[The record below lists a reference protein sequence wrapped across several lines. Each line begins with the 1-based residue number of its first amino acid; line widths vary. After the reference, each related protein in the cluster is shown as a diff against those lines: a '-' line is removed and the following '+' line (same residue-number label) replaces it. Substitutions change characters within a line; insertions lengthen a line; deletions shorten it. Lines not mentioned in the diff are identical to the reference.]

1 MKIMTKLYRNIVF
14 SAFAL
19 TASIASAAEP
29 AFINAY
35 DPWLYE
41 TAPVA
46 AEVDEANVQADPAPS
61 ALAEEVTIKAEGR
74 RITISGA
81 EDQTLEVFNIAGVKV
96 ATYSIDAPNKTI
108 NLTVSRG
115 VYILRVGKVA
125 RKVNI
130 L

>member
-1 MKIMTKLYRNIVF
+1 MTNLYRNIALA
-14 SAFAL
+14 AFVL
-19 TASIASAAEP
+19 TASVASAAEP

-35 DPWLYE
+35 DPWQYE
-41 TAPVA
+41 NAPA
-46 AEVDEANVQADPAPS
+46 PAEVDEANVQAEPNTAS

-74 RITISGA
+74 RVTISGA
-81 EDQTLEVFNIAGVKV
+81 EDENLEVFNIAGVKV

-108 NLTVSRG
+108 NLTVPRG

>member
-1 MKIMTKLYRNIVF
+1 MKNMTNLYRNIALA
-14 SAFAL
+14 AFVL
-19 TASIASAAEP
+19 TASVASAAEP

-35 DPWLYE
+35 DPWQFE
-41 TAPVA
+41 NTPAA
-46 AEVDEANVQADPAPS
+46 AEVDEANVQAEPEVS

-74 RITISGA
+74 RVTISGA
-81 EDQTLEVFNIAGVKV
+81 EDETLEVFNIAGVKV
-96 ATYSIDAPNKTI
+96 ASYSIDSPNKTI